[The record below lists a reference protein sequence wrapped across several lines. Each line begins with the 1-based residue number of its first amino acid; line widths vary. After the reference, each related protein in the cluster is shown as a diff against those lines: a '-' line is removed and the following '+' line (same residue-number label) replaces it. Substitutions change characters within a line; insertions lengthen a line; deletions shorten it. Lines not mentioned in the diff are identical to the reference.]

1 MSAVLQ
7 GFAER
12 LARVSQRTNIGQ
24 VRVNA
29 GVKIRR
35 IQESLTIAAVRRG

>member
-1 MSAVLQ
+1 MNAVRR
-7 GFAER
+7 GFAGR

-35 IQESLTIAAVRRG
+35 IQESLTIAAAQRG